1 MKRFA
6 VNRHS
11 PAKTETLDHESEHE
25 TEENMKKILA
35 IALLSVAITACE
47 SNTADN
53 ANAAKPANTPAS
65 TPTLSTP
72 IPEASPTAKV
82 ELKAGDK
89 VKVMMN
95 GVASEAT
102 IVGVDEKA
110 GKATVKIQGQKQDK
124 TVAISD
130 IVKQ

>member
-1 MKRFA
+1 
-6 VNRHS
+6 
-11 PAKTETLDHESEHE
+11 
-25 TEENMKKILA
+25 MKKILA
-35 IALLSVAITACE
+35 IGLLSFAITACE

-53 ANAAKPANTPAS
+53 ANPAKPANTPANTPALA
-65 TPTLSTP
+65 TPTP
-72 IPEASPTAKV
+72 QASPAAKV
-82 ELKAGDK
+82 ELRAGDK

-102 IVGVDEKA
+102 IVSVDEKA
-110 GKATVKIQGQKQDK
+110 GKATVKILGQKEDK

>member
-1 MKRFA
+1 
-6 VNRHS
+6 
-11 PAKTETLDHESEHE
+11 
-25 TEENMKKILA
+25 MKKILA

-47 SNTADN
+47 SNTTDN

-65 TPTLSTP
+65 TPTLATP
-72 IPEASPTAKV
+72 TTEASPSARV

-102 IVGVDEKA
+102 IVSVDEKA
-110 GKATVKIQGQKQDK
+110 GKATVKIQGQKEDK